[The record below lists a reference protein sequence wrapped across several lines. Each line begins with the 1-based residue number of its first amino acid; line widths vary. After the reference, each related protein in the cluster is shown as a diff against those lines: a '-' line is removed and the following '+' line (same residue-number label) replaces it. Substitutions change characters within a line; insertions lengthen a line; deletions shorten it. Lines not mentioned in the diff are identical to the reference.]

1 MISTDQALTAKVLKI
16 ANSPFYGFPRKISTI
31 DFAIIVLGYDALK
44 EIVIS
49 ISLVSSLQRKSD
61 AHFDAKA
68 FWDHSILSGVLAR
81 RLARDLGY
89 RVSGEVFVG
98 GLLHDMGISV
108 LHRYFKNE
116 YQRITEIIK
125 ETDLT
130 ALEAEESVLGVT
142 HADVGG
148 WLAERWNLPN
158 HLVEAITM
166 HHTPGLAKQN
176 KDLVALIHCADIFAW
191 RMNPQPMDFDKGAD
205 FDRGCPEPPAAER
218 CPGASGIHAKLP
230 PTGPV
235 RPRSG
240 NAVRSY
246 AGRVVIRTTMD
257 SEPKKKNRLELL
269 EEGLPQFEQ
278 FIESRETYIR
288 ALEKTI
294 DILRQENVQFN
305 QNSLAI
311 RSSIDELVATQR
323 LSNIISTA
331 TEPELIVSALIELTR
346 QVIPVLDSN
355 IFLFQSTSS
364 RLIPLSSKGSPRLQ
378 SEAEHQLEAG
388 IVDWV
393 IAEKKTVII
402 PDLEHMLSKT
412 SARNFVIV
420 PLILRSQGIGI
431 FIIHTEKSQQEFS
444 NQDIQLL
451 SVLANQAAVGVENW
465 RTYQQLLK
473 ANDELKSSQAQMV
486 QAAKLAAI
494 GELAAGIA
502 HEIKNPLQVLMLH
515 MDLVQA
521 GRPLPNWMDMFSKQ
535 LKRLSD
541 ITLRLMNFSRNAS
554 EEVTTE
560 PIDVN
565 KAIEDIVMMVQH
577 EFEGNGIEIDQS
589 LAQDLPS
596 VGGNANYLQQVFLNL
611 LINAR
616 DAMPKGGTIGV
627 STSLTGFHVC
637 VKISDT
643 GQGIEK
649 DLLEKIFKPFFS
661 TKGEKGT
668 GLGLAICSKIIAQH
682 KGEIR
687 VESEVGKGTTF
698 TIFLPVW
705 RAPQ

>member
-1 MISTDQALTAKVLKI
+1 
-16 ANSPFYGFPRKISTI
+16 
-31 DFAIIVLGYDALK
+31 
-44 EIVIS
+44 
-49 ISLVSSLQRKSD
+49 
-61 AHFDAKA
+61 
-68 FWDHSILSGVLAR
+68 
-81 RLARDLGY
+81 
-89 RVSGEVFVG
+89 
-98 GLLHDMGISV
+98 
-108 LHRYFKNE
+108 
-116 YQRITEIIK
+116 
-125 ETDLT
+125 
-130 ALEAEESVLGVT
+130 
-142 HADVGG
+142 
-148 WLAERWNLPN
+148 
-158 HLVEAITM
+158 
-166 HHTPGLAKQN
+166 
-176 KDLVALIHCADIFAW
+176 
-191 RMNPQPMDFDKGAD
+191 
-205 FDRGCPEPPAAER
+205 
-218 CPGASGIHAKLP
+218 
-230 PTGPV
+230 
-235 RPRSG
+235 
-240 NAVRSY
+240 
-246 AGRVVIRTTMD
+246 MD

-305 QNSLAI
+305 QNNLAI

-412 SARNFVIV
+412 SSRNFVIV

-577 EFEGNGIEIDQS
+577 EFEGNGIEFDQS
-589 LAQDLPS
+589 LAQDLPN

-649 DLLEKIFKPFFS
+649 DHLEKIFKPFFS